1 MAKERRADNA
11 ERVAR
16 CSIIDECLPI
26 GTDLARVLVA
36 YFGSA
41 VVAMADIRS
50 AEALP
55 LRMRWP

>member
-11 ERVAR
+11 WRVAR

-26 GTDLARVLVA
+26 GTDLPRVLVA
-36 YFGSA
+36 YFGST